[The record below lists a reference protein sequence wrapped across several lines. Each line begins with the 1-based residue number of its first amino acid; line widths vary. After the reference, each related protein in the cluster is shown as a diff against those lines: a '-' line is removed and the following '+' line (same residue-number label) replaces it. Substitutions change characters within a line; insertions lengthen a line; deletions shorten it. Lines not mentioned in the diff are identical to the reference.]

1 MVRIISQSQV
11 WIGKGKNQQTRA
23 SRRSLKLNIQ
33 LQSWFHN
40 LVISVF
46 AWFSGN
52 DLARVI
58 WLGRSLWLQAG
69 SWIWLQSWK
78 KSGPWDLV
86 LKCSRSKIDANLESS
101 LVFSRNFQ
109 KKNYF
114 IFLDGQCN
122 GHCRAAGDGFGIDIG
137 PPDPSRVFLQSK
149 SKMSSLCKSW
159 FAILNIL
166 VLLLACTMK
175 SCIGIFLFTGVF
187 FGFL

>member
-46 AWFSGN
+46 AWFSGK

-58 WLGRSLWLQAG
+58 WLGRSLWLQAD

-86 LKCSRSKIDANLESS
+86 LKCSRSEINANLESS

-114 IFLDGQCN
+114 IFLDGQWALQGSWRWFRN
-122 GHCRAAGDGFGIDIG
+122 RYRATWPI
-137 PPDPSRVFLQSK
+137 SRFLQRK

-159 FAILNIL
+159 FAILNML

>member
-86 LKCSRSKIDANLESS
+86 LKCSRSKINANLESS

-114 IFLDGQCN
+114 IFFGRAMGTAGQLEMVSES
-122 GHCRAAGDGFGIDIG
+122 ISPTWPI
-137 PPDPSRVFLQSK
+137 SRFLQRK

-166 VLLLACTMK
+166 VHLLACTMK

>member
-1 MVRIISQSQV
+1 MVRIINQSQV

-86 LKCSRSKIDANLESS
+86 LKCSRSKMQTWNLH
-101 LVFSRNFQ
+101 LFSAETFR
-109 KKNYF
+109 KKTISF
-114 IFLDGQCN
+114 FLDGQWALQGSWRWFRN
-122 GHCRAAGDGFGIDIG
+122 RYRATWPI
-137 PPDPSRVFLQSK
+137 SRFLQRK

-166 VLLLACTMK
+166 VLLMACTMK